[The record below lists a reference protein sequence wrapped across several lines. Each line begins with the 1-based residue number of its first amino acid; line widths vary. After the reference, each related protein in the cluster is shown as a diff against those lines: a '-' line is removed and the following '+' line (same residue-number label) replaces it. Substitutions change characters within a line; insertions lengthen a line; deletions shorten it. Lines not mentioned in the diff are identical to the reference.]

1 MDCQKSGVLGWS
13 LNVEAKK
20 LQILTSSNGKLMNKK
35 IKIKKTGSL
44 IRQPQKQIRIVKGL
58 GLRKTNSV
66 REIED
71 TPSVRGMLDKVA
83 HLVKVID

>member
-1 MDCQKSGVLGWS
+1 LRIS
-13 LNVEAKK
+13 
-20 LQILTSSNGKLMNKK
+20 TSSNGKLMNKK

-58 GLRKTNSV
+58 GLRKTNSIK
-66 REIED
+66 EIED
-71 TPSVRGMLDKVA
+71 TPSVRGMLSKVA

>member
-1 MDCQKSGVLGWS
+1 
-13 LNVEAKK
+13 
-20 LQILTSSNGKLMNKK
+20 MNKK
-35 IKIKKTGSL
+35 IKIKKTASI

-71 TPSVRGMLDKVA
+71 TPSVRGMLNKVA
-83 HLVKVID
+83 HLVKVVD

>member
-1 MDCQKSGVLGWS
+1 
-13 LNVEAKK
+13 
-20 LQILTSSNGKLMNKK
+20 MNKK

-44 IRQPQKQIRIVKGL
+44 IRQPQNQIRIVKGL
-58 GLRKTNSV
+58 GLRKTNSI

-71 TPSVRGMLDKVA
+71 TPSVRGMLFKVA

>member
-1 MDCQKSGVLGWS
+1 
-13 LNVEAKK
+13 
-20 LQILTSSNGKLMNKK
+20 MNKK

-44 IRQPQKQIRIVKGL
+44 IRQPQKQIKIVRGL

-71 TPSVRGMLDKVA
+71 TPSVRGMLAKVA
-83 HLVKVID
+83 HLVKVVD

>member
-1 MDCQKSGVLGWS
+1 MK
-13 LNVEAKK
+13 
-20 LQILTSSNGKLMNKK
+20 KK
-35 IKIKKTGSL
+35 IRIKKTGSL
-44 IRQPQKQIRIVKGL
+44 IRQPQNQIKIVHGL

-71 TPSVRGMLDKVA
+71 TPSVRGMLNKVA

>member
-1 MDCQKSGVLGWS
+1 
-13 LNVEAKK
+13 
-20 LQILTSSNGKLMNKK
+20 MNKK

-44 IRQPQKQIRIVKGL
+44 IRQPQNQVRIVKGL
-58 GLRKTNSV
+58 GLRKTNSI

-71 TPSVRGMLDKVA
+71 TPSVRGMLFKVA

>member
-1 MDCQKSGVLGWS
+1 MLSE
-13 LNVEAKK
+13 EAKK
-20 LQILTSSNGKLMNKK
+20 FLRYLLNNGKFMNKK

-44 IRQPQKQIRIVKGL
+44 IRQPQNQIRIVKGL

-71 TPSVRGMLDKVA
+71 TPSVRGMLSKVA
-83 HLVKVID
+83 HLVKVLD

>member
-1 MDCQKSGVLGWS
+1 
-13 LNVEAKK
+13 
-20 LQILTSSNGKLMNKK
+20 MNKK

-44 IRQPQKQIRIVKGL
+44 IRQPQNQIRIVKGL

-71 TPSVRGMLDKVA
+71 TPSVRGMLSKVA